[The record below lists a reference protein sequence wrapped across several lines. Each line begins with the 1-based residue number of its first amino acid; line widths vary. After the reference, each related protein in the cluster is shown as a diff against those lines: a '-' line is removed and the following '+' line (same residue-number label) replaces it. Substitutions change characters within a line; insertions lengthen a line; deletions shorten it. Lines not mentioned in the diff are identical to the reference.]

1 MAHRRRGSHTVPRI
15 LPSERGDNRWS
26 KLNFSFVRNGG
37 NKYEFGTIW
46 IIFERAS
53 FRLFFFSLSSKINQ
67 WWQWIIFNW
76 LPLFLFSKIENCIG
90 NCKSDETFSFGF
102 IKCTACSVHSCS
114 LLNIYR
120 INNGLKVIWD
130 FWLETLFDGYI

>member
-46 IIFERAS
+46 IIFERA
-53 FRLFFFSLSSKINQ
+53 FFVYFFFLCLRKSGDDNGS
-67 WWQWIIFNW
+67 
-76 LPLFLFSKIENCIG
+76 FLIGCLCFYFLKLKIG

-120 INNGLKVIWD
+120 ISNSD
-130 FWLETLFDGYI
+130 MD